1 MKIRGKISLALTLG
15 LVFSQAAFAGPFYVN
30 LLGGAGY
37 LAGSELSSISADP
50 NTFNLSSDYGSGGY
64 DGTARAALG
73 YFFTQSNAWSYG
85 LEAGYNYFSS
95 ISSNASTQNYDAIG
109 NLITQTASADNS
121 AWAVDLDLIFSQQL
135 TQQWSL
141 LYKLGVGYE
150 SMWQDFSTPGFAGT
164 GIVASN
170 TNTTVS
176 GVGVV
181 AGFGAQYAFNQN
193 VAFHVE
199 LDGMKGGE
207 NLGYLQALAGLQFIF

>member
-1 MKIRGKISLALTLG
+1 
-15 LVFSQAAFAGPFYVN
+15 
-30 LLGGAGY
+30 
-37 LAGSELSSISADP
+37 
-50 NTFNLSSDYGSGGY
+50 
-64 DGTARAALG
+64 
-73 YFFTQSNAWSYG
+73 
-85 LEAGYNYFSS
+85 
-95 ISSNASTQNYDAIG
+95 
-109 NLITQTASADNS
+109 
-121 AWAVDLDLIFSQQL
+121 
-135 TQQWSL
+135 L